1 MGGGINGAYALP
13 STRDMLP
20 PMSNNEETPMS
31 ITAIRRTMHMEMV
44 DALREAAL
52 ALGEKA
58 DNALQVAAGF
68 GDEDAP
74 AHDPERAQ
82 EWVEHHREWDYK
94 AMLVNR
100 LADDYEANL

>member
-13 STRDMLP
+13 STRDTLST
-20 PMSNNEETPMS
+20 MSNDEETPMS
-31 ITAIRRTMHMEMV
+31 IATQRAMQQERV

-68 GDEDAP
+68 GDKDAP
-74 AHDPERAQ
+74 AYDPERAQ
-82 EWVEHHREWDYK
+82 EWVERHREWDYK
-94 AMLVNR
+94 AFVVNA
-100 LADDYEANL
+100 LADDYEAYL